1 MTTAADE
8 PLSELLVSIHHAFP
22 AMRLRAIRAIGKL
35 GSSAR
40 DALMAL
46 SKALDDNDAK
56 VREAA
61 AQAIG
66 QVGPEALPLLTQML
80 KHPDKY
86 IRRNAVWALGKLG
99 PLAKD
104 AANDLCM
111 ALRDEDPRTASGAA
125 QTLGSMGTEAAAAIP
140 PLAEAMRGTNIVLC
154 RLAAKALSQIGSPA
168 LPTLITHLKHHDPFV
183 RGEAAMSLGWMGPAA
198 AAAVQPLID
207 ILRTTQSSGRGIAG
221 GSSGA
226 HKTPP
231 TVVTP
236 TPGDQAPEDSTRAN
250 AVQALG
256 RIGPDAASSLPYL
269 QDALS
274 DSSDLV
280 RKVAE
285 IAVRQVQ
292 GLA

>member
-1 MTTAADE
+1 MTTADE
-8 PLSELLVSIHHAFP
+8 SLPELLASIHHAFP

-40 DALMAL
+40 DALTAL
-46 SKALDDNDAK
+46 SKSLDDNDAK

-61 AQAIG
+61 AQSIG
-66 QVGPEALPLLTQML
+66 QIGPDALPLLAQML

-86 IRRNAVWALGKLG
+86 VRRNAVWALGKLG

-104 AANDLCM
+104 VANDLC
-111 ALRDEDPRTASGAA
+111 AVLRDEDPRTASGAA

-183 RGEAAMSLGWMGPAA
+183 RGEAAMSLGWMGSAA

-207 ILRTTQSSGRGIAG
+207 ILRTTQSSGRGIQG

-226 HKTPP
+226 HQTPA

-236 TPGDQAPEDSTRAN
+236 TPGDQLPEDSTRAN

-292 GLA
+292 GMA